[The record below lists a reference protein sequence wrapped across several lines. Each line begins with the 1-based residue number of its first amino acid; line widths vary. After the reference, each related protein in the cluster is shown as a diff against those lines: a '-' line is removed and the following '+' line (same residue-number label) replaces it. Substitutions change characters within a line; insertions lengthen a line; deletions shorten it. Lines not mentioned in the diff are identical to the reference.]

1 MGAEP
6 TYIYNLNY
14 IDDVLIVGKI
24 KKSMMA
30 LVKVMDRAKL
40 LNIKFNP
47 NKIQYQKSQIKYL
60 GFNFSKKDVELDE
73 YRVEAIAKL
82 KSSINIK
89 ELESKP
95 MDD

>member
-1 MGAEP
+1 
-6 TYIYNLNY
+6 
-14 IDDVLIVGKI
+14 
-24 KKSMMA
+24 
-30 LVKVMDRAKL
+30 MDRAKL

-73 YRVEAIAKL
+73 NRVEAIAKL